1 MLNRKKNYTWA
12 YILGA
17 LVLAGLVWL
26 LSQEMPFNEE
36 TVQEPLER
44 TLTK

>member
-1 MLNRKKNYTWA
+1 MLNRKKNYTWV
-12 YILGA
+12 YVLGV

-26 LSQEMPFNEE
+26 MSREMPFNEE
-36 TVQEPLER
+36 TVEQPLER

>member
-1 MLNRKKNYTWA
+1 MLNRKKNYTWL
-12 YILGA
+12 YVLGV

-26 LSQEMPFNEE
+26 MSREMPFNEE
-36 TVQEPLER
+36 TVEESLER